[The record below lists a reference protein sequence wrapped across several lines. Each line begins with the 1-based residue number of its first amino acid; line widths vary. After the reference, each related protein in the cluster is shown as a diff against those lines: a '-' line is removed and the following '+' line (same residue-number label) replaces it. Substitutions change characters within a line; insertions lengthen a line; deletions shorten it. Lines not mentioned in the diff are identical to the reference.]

1 MKLFDIRILLSIF
14 LLFTNF
20 LSAQNCPD
28 FTQNNLVRTTEN
40 CQSGIQECL
49 PINFEFSEN
58 YEFTLNGSVYNGTL
72 SPCSVGTIA
81 GYDVLGIGN
90 YPVNIDSWEV
100 NGSVYNDLTADSPA
114 ELATIMT
121 GLSNVSWSFDA
132 TNFVIQSTS
141 APDSLGWLVLTEI
154 ATGLTAEII
163 PQYSS
168 AGSNT
173 AVEFPIGDNI
183 FIAYNLIE
191 DCADTLLIDVICQQ
205 ITDSLFFTI
214 EIGASDNLV
223 FDPTNLDPVSSFI
236 NECTVQSGT
245 AVAFTIDPTTY
256 SLEYFG
262 IEEGGP
268 EQACIVM
275 CGTNGICD
283 TTYVFVTVTDPA
295 SCTDPFIADVN
306 IVDMNCDEPG
316 SIQLS
321 MQDQNQDYQFNWGN
335 NLPDTD
341 YLFDLQPGTYSVT
354 ITYTDSIQQ
363 PCFTT
368 ATYNVGFLDSIESY
382 DYSFL
387 PSCNGN
393 GSVIFSNPGLTYT
406 WPDGLEAR
414 ERYDLFAGEYSVTV
428 TTNNCEEVTTVL
440 VAESNMH
447 ITGTVNNVCDSLGA
461 IFLDIVGGFSPY
473 SYNWND
479 GANVEN
485 RIDLA
490 VGMYTVTVTDV
501 NGCFVENTFEIID
514 DCPSTSCTQP
524 EIVYVEIIHPSCL
537 EPGSIVIE
545 LSDNSVEYD
554 FDWSHNGQN
563 SPVQIDLWAADFE
576 VTISNVNTGTGE
588 ICATTANFTLT
599 EIDTLDF
606 SLISVM
612 NATCNESGA
621 AAYSNNNFIYS
632 WSDGGQGRIRNDL
645 APGEYTITVT
655 APTGNCEEETFLT
668 ITEEP
673 AINISANVSNV
684 CDTLGAVY
692 LSVNG
697 NFGPFTYEWS
707 NGSNTQS
714 QPELEVG
721 FYSVTV
727 TDDQGC
733 TVSED
738 YNIVDDCSGNDCVD
752 PVIADATTVDPS
764 CTQGGMID
772 VSVVTITPNITYQW
786 SNGEDT
792 NLIIDLSAGS
802 YNVTISDMDSLGNV
816 CSITAFFT
824 LTAQDS
830 LDFFLEN
837 TTSAGCGNLGSA
849 EYSDPSLFY
858 EWSDG
863 GAGHMRD
870 DLLPGTYT
878 VTVTNDQG
886 NCSEIATLTIN
897 DASAATEIFEIVS
910 NVCDTLGSIYL
921 SVNGGT
927 EPYVFNWSNGTV
939 TQNQPSLNVGT
950 YSVTVTDAQG
960 CLKTETYEIVD
971 DCPPAGEIT
980 FTFFPADENIGCGD
994 TAPVVDP
1001 IAASSCPGEITYDFS
1016 EIQSPNCGNT
1026 NIVTRTWVATD
1037 DCGNTVS
1044 GQQTIFE
1051 EDLEAPEIVTIGE
1064 ITIDLLNGDS
1074 LPNPFSLAF
1083 AEDDC
1088 GMVEDLSFNKEEN
1101 ITDDGYEVVYNWIA
1115 QDACGNVS
1123 TEFQTIHII
1132 GGMIWPGDTDSNK
1145 VVNNFD
1151 VFNIGFAYGE
1161 TGPAR
1166 INSTLDFLPQYA
1178 ASWSTNGIDDV
1189 NFRHA
1194 DTDGNGIVDEQDI
1207 LAVNM
1212 NYDLVHNLQEAGDTR
1227 ETFAID
1233 FVYET
1238 VTADNWVHVAILLG
1252 NTAEPI
1258 DDFYGAGF
1266 IIEYDQN
1273 MVVPNTAHVDFS
1285 ESWTGTFFSDFI
1297 ALQKDFYDEG
1307 RLDVGLVRT
1316 NQQGIDGSGK
1326 IGSFRFQLPEGIE
1339 FSPFLLTT
1347 REGSGVR
1354 ADKSPYELE
1363 TTEVMV
1369 TNVRNTLSPSAIK
1382 IYPNP
1387 VQTELF
1393 LNIPAELEV
1402 TDIQLFG
1409 TNGQMLKEYTD
1420 TNTRRLE
1427 TSSLTTGL
1435 YYLRVLTNEGTWTH
1449 KVNIINAN

>member
-1 MKLFDIRILLSIF
+1 
-14 LLFTNF
+14 
-20 LSAQNCPD
+20 
-28 FTQNNLVRTTEN
+28 
-40 CQSGIQECL
+40 
-49 PINFEFSEN
+49 
-58 YEFTLNGSVYNGTL
+58 
-72 SPCSVGTIA
+72 
-81 GYDVLGIGN
+81 
-90 YPVNIDSWEV
+90 
-100 NGSVYNDLTADSPA
+100 
-114 ELATIMT
+114 
-121 GLSNVSWSFDA
+121 
-132 TNFVIQSTS
+132 
-141 APDSLGWLVLTEI
+141 
-154 ATGLTAEII
+154 
-163 PQYSS
+163 
-168 AGSNT
+168 
-173 AVEFPIGDNI
+173 
-183 FIAYNLIE
+183 
-191 DCADTLLIDVICQQ
+191 
-205 ITDSLFFTI
+205 
-214 EIGASDNLV
+214 
-223 FDPTNLDPVSSFI
+223 
-236 NECTVQSGT
+236 
-245 AVAFTIDPTTY
+245 
-256 SLEYFG
+256 
-262 IEEGGP
+262 
-268 EQACIVM
+268 
-275 CGTNGICD
+275 
-283 TTYVFVTVTDPA
+283 
-295 SCTDPFIADVN
+295 
-306 IVDMNCDEPG
+306 
-316 SIQLS
+316 
-321 MQDQNQDYQFNWGN
+321 
-335 NLPDTD
+335 
-341 YLFDLQPGTYSVT
+341 
-354 ITYTDSIQQ
+354 
-363 PCFTT
+363 
-368 ATYNVGFLDSIESY
+368 
-382 DYSFL
+382 
-387 PSCNGN
+387 
-393 GSVIFSNPGLTYT
+393 
-406 WPDGLEAR
+406 
-414 ERYDLFAGEYSVTV
+414 
-428 TTNNCEEVTTVL
+428 
-440 VAESNMH
+440 
-447 ITGTVNNVCDSLGA
+447 
-461 IFLDIVGGFSPY
+461 
-473 SYNWND
+473 
-479 GANVEN
+479 
-485 RIDLA
+485 
-490 VGMYTVTVTDV
+490 
-501 NGCFVENTFEIID
+501 
-514 DCPSTSCTQP
+514 
-524 EIVYVEIIHPSCL
+524 
-537 EPGSIVIE
+537 
-545 LSDNSVEYD
+545 
-554 FDWSHNGQN
+554 
-563 SPVQIDLWAADFE
+563 
-576 VTISNVNTGTGE
+576 
-588 ICATTANFTLT
+588 
-599 EIDTLDF
+599 
-606 SLISVM
+606 
-612 NATCNESGA
+612 
-621 AAYSNNNFIYS
+621 
-632 WSDGGQGRIRNDL
+632 
-645 APGEYTITVT
+645 
-655 APTGNCEEETFLT
+655 
-668 ITEEP
+668 
-673 AINISANVSNV
+673 
-684 CDTLGAVY
+684 
-692 LSVNG
+692 
-697 NFGPFTYEWS
+697 
-707 NGSNTQS
+707 
-714 QPELEVG
+714 
-721 FYSVTV
+721 
-727 TDDQGC
+727 
-733 TVSED
+733 
-738 YNIVDDCSGNDCVD
+738 
-752 PVIADATTVDPS
+752 
-764 CTQGGMID
+764 
-772 VSVVTITPNITYQW
+772 
-786 SNGEDT
+786 
-792 NLIIDLSAGS
+792 
-802 YNVTISDMDSLGNV
+802 
-816 CSITAFFT
+816 
-824 LTAQDS
+824 
-830 LDFFLEN
+830 
-837 TTSAGCGNLGSA
+837 
-849 EYSDPSLFY
+849 
-858 EWSDG
+858 
-863 GAGHMRD
+863 
-870 DLLPGTYT
+870 
-878 VTVTNDQG
+878 
-886 NCSEIATLTIN
+886 
-897 DASAATEIFEIVS
+897 
-910 NVCDTLGSIYL
+910 L